1 MKNNSVI
8 PLFIHLLMAALVVTL
23 FTMLLPD
30 LKPFVKQAITY
41 LMISVVSIEGISLW
55 RKQHTY
61 VKVSRLVFYSLVS
74 TVLLFLLI
82 HYITAFTAL
91 VDAKGIE
98 SVLME
103 FDSAAKFIFIIIC
116 FFQPIL
122 LPLPEAV
129 TVPAGSAVF
138 GSFTAAY
145 LSYIGTISGIAV
157 MFFIARAGG
166 KKLVN
171 KKHLWKYQEYTAKS
185 ETAFL
190 FLLFIFPILPDEIIC
205 IGAGLGSV
213 SIRKFLMI
221 ASLSKLITSI
231 LLAYSVSLAGHLSLE
246 PAESVLLLSI
256 ILAVLYTMTIWIKR
270 RWINDSIPSLKSE
283 E

>member
-1 MKNNSVI
+1 
-8 PLFIHLLMAALVVTL
+8 
-23 FTMLLPD
+23 
-30 LKPFVKQAITY
+30 
-41 LMISVVSIEGISLW
+41 MISVVAIEGISLW

-61 VKVSRLVFYSLVS
+61 IKVSRLVLYSLVS

-122 LPLPEAV
+122 LPLPEAI

-145 LSYIGTISGIAV
+145 LSYIGTTSGIAV
-157 MFFIARAGG
+157 MFFIARSGG
-166 KKLVN
+166 KKLAEKLVK
-171 KKHLWKYQEYTAKS
+171 KKHLLKYQEYTAKS

-246 PAESVLLLSI
+246 PAESVFLISI
-256 ILAVLYTMTIWIKR
+256 ILAVLYSMTIWIKR
-270 RWINDSIPSLKSE
+270 RWINDSTPSLKSE